1 MKWEDELP
9 YWEAAGFCVA
19 DAWEW
24 FLCGYGVP
32 DAIAHRDLGVVPDA
46 TLKALRHLGIPQTP
60 QNYKR
65 WKGLDERRI
74 RRAIDRGFKNA
85 KDFRPYEKAA
95 IDADDVRCALGE
107 IGRSVAPESVVRY
120 HELRA
125 RGLETRQAIRWMDVP
140 DISIESIV
148 VLVTNK
154 LSRSAA
160 QEWQKLGL
168 EVAEL
173 NSWLSVYP
181 SIDVTTVGEWVAE
194 GIGAYE
200 ASWFLSRG
208 VENPDLA
215 ARWLKLASHLE
226 VIEHWLKLESST
238 PELAK
243 EWHEFSFAPE
253 DAAEWI
259 RIGMNPLQAE
269 QWRKYGKT
277 ASDLEEWTQ
286 QQFDTEE
293 AITWLSAH
301 PRISALVA
309 RRRRDAGI
317 KP

>member
-9 YWEAAGFCVA
+9 YWEAAGFYVA

-74 RRAIDRGFKNA
+74 RRAIDRGFKSA
-85 KDFRPYEKAA
+85 KDYRPYEKAA
-95 IDADDVRCALGE
+95 IDADDVRCALEE
-107 IGRSVAPESVVRY
+107 IGKSVSPDQVVRY
-120 HELRA
+120 HQLRT
-125 RGLETRQAIRWMDVP
+125 RGLESRQAIHWMEIP
-140 DISIESIV
+140 DMSIESIV
-148 VLVTNK
+148 VFTTNK
-154 LSRSAA
+154 LSPSAA
-160 QEWQKLGL
+160 RQWQELGL

-173 NSWLSVYP
+173 ISWLSVQP
-181 SIDVTTVGEWVAE
+181 RIIVTTVGAWVAE

-208 VENPDLA
+208 IDDPGLA
-215 ARWLKLASHLE
+215 ARWLRLE
-226 VIEHWLKLESST
+226 DDIEIVEQWLRLESST

-243 EWHEFSFAPE
+243 QWREVSCVPE
-253 DAAEWI
+253 DAAAWI
-259 RIGMNPLQAE
+259 QIGMNPLQAD
-269 QWRKYGKT
+269 QWRRYGKT
-277 ASDLEEWTQ
+277 ASDFVEWRQ
-286 QQFDTEE
+286 RQFDVEE
-293 AITWLSAH
+293 ALTWLSAH

-309 RRRRDAGI
+309 RRRRDAGV